1 MGKRRGRSE
10 EGDRRAASHSFIS
23 PLEPGLCLNDKDQA
37 SSRESTSIGQARLRQ
52 DKPPSVLVHAGRVP
66 LFYPFRSASPLATI
80 PYFLPSRHRLFCM
93 MADATANKVQLGGT
107 SLLLLPSSS
116 LPPLTPPITPDVP
129 TATLPSTPSCT
140 DSELAA
146 IMATALPGS
155 SAPLPDANPFE
166 QHILSLLST
175 FAQQPSPSYPF
186 PDQPTITLFDG
197 PKSQAQESIELAV
210 ASLGQRL
217 WAAERAP
224 AATSSPFRD
233 PQQVLPNQ
241 NSILT
246 PAWTPPVTDENGQS
260 TPMCPTCTR
269 PVEPSFQPLV
279 TSATFPTISSHP
291 LATSLST
298 PPAQLSAIRPLS
310 STNLNPTPHSIITTS
325 NGASVL
331 TGGPGAASWSVRGAV
346 GESGMTAEK
355 ELELLK
361 AQVQDIARVCK
372 AVATGD
378 LTQKIIVPVEGQA
391 MTELKDIINS
401 MVDRLKTFAVE
412 VERVSLEVGTQGKL
426 GGQAVVEGVE
436 GTWRELT
443 AVVNKLAANL
453 TNQVRSIAKVTK
465 AVAKGDLSETI
476 DVEAS
481 GEIAELK
488 TTVNG
493 MVRLAPSQLRT
504 EATPT
509 EQVMSL
515 RTLADEVS
523 RVSLEVGSQGK
534 LGGQAYVPDVEGV
547 WKDLTVNVSPR
558 RSFCWL

>member
-1 MGKRRGRSE
+1 MDENFADHARTTRFLSL
-10 EGDRRAASHSFIS
+10 
-23 PLEPGLCLNDKDQA
+23 P
-37 SSRESTSIGQARLRQ
+37 TSQ
-52 DKPPSVLVHAGRVP
+52 P
-66 LFYPFRSASPLATI
+66 
-80 PYFLPSRHRLFCM
+80 
-93 MADATANKVQLGGT
+93 
-107 SLLLLPSSS
+107 LLPSSS
-116 LPPLTPPITPDVP
+116 VSPLTPPITPDVSKSVLALP
-129 TATLPSTPSCT
+129 TSSSLEDECDP
-140 DSELAA
+140 LAS
-146 IMATALPGS
+146 IMASTTMSSIPSNLPQHGFL
-155 SAPLPDANPFE
+155 APDASPFE
-166 QHILSLLST
+166 AHILALLSSIS
-175 FAQQPSPSYPF
+175 QPPSPSYPF
-186 PDQPTITLFDG
+186 PDPAISAGVSNYVGDKT
-197 PKSQAQESIELAV
+197 QAQDLIERAILG
-210 ASLGQRL
+210 LGQRT
-217 WAAERAP
+217 WNAERSVTGGSGFKAP
-224 AATSSPFRD
+224 LDPTSSGMDSR
-233 PQQVLPNQ
+233 QVTELP
-241 NSILT
+241 T
-246 PAWTPPVTDENGQS
+246 PDWTPPIFPSSVPVQQGQTVS
-260 TPMCPTCTR
+260 SIGSAGACPTCTR
-269 PVEPSFQPLV
+269 PVELEQRQQFT
-279 TSATFPTISSHP
+279 TSATFPSFSSHP
-291 LATSLST
+291 LSASLST
-298 PPAQLSAIRPLS
+298 PPAQLSAIRPLGGS
-310 STNLNPTPHSIITTS
+310 NALNPNPHSILTTS

-331 TGGPGAASWSVRGAV
+331 TGGPGAAGWSVRGAV

-453 TNQVRSIAKVTK
+453 TSQVRSIAKVTK

-493 MVRLAPSQLRT
+493 M
-504 EATPT
+504 
-509 EQVMSL
+509 VMSL

-547 WKDLTVNVSPR
+547 WKDLTVNVSGIG
-558 RSFCWL
+558 W